1 MGIAKI
7 QGNKGN
13 KGNNLINKGFE
24 RVAHIKMHQATKA
37 TIQIKLN
44 LLPMLPKQKKKRQ
57 QPTTLSYQACCLCCP
72 RCPLKIDI
80 LRKLERFKPM
90 PNVNKVTVMGVVGR
104 DPETKQFPNGGSV
117 TTFSVATTE
126 FWKDKTTGER
136 KEATEWH
143 RITTSNRLAEIASKY
158 LKKGG
163 KVYIEGSLRTRK
175 WKDSKGAEKEITEI
189 RADEM
194 QLL

>member
-1 MGIAKI
+1 MA
-7 QGNKGN
+7 
-13 KGNNLINKGFE
+13 
-24 RVAHIKMHQATKA
+24 
-37 TIQIKLN
+37 
-44 LLPMLPKQKKKRQ
+44 
-57 QPTTLSYQACCLCCP
+57 
-72 RCPLKIDI
+72 
-80 LRKLERFKPM
+80 
-90 PNVNKVTVMGVVGR
+90 NVNKSIVMGVLGR

-143 RITTSNRLAEIASKY
+143 RITTSNRLGEIASQY
-158 LKKGG
+158 LKKGS

-175 WKDSKGAEKEITEI
+175 WKDQSGADREVTEI
-189 RADEM
+189 KADVL

>member
-1 MGIAKI
+1 
-7 QGNKGN
+7 
-13 KGNNLINKGFE
+13 
-24 RVAHIKMHQATKA
+24 
-37 TIQIKLN
+37 
-44 LLPMLPKQKKKRQ
+44 
-57 QPTTLSYQACCLCCP
+57 
-72 RCPLKIDI
+72 
-80 LRKLERFKPM
+80 M
-90 PNVNKVTVMGVVGR
+90 PNVNKVILMGVLGR

-175 WKDSKGAEKEITEI
+175 WKDNKGTDREITEI
-189 RADEM
+189 RADIL

>member
-1 MGIAKI
+1 MA
-7 QGNKGN
+7 
-13 KGNNLINKGFE
+13 
-24 RVAHIKMHQATKA
+24 
-37 TIQIKLN
+37 
-44 LLPMLPKQKKKRQ
+44 
-57 QPTTLSYQACCLCCP
+57 
-72 RCPLKIDI
+72 
-80 LRKLERFKPM
+80 
-90 PNVNKVTVMGVVGR
+90 NVNKVTVMGVLGR
-104 DPETKQFPNGGSV
+104 DPETKNFPNGGSV

-126 FWKDKTTGER
+126 TWKDKTTGER

-175 WKDSKGAEKEITEI
+175 YKDQSGADREVTEI
-189 RADEM
+189 RADVL